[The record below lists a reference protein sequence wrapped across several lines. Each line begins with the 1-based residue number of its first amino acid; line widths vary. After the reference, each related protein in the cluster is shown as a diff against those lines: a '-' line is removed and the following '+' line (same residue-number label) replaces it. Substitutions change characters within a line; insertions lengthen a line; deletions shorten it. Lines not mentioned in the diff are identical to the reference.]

1 MRLGEIRD
9 HVQRAHA
16 KLAEASALLHALR
29 GNLPKTIGDDTALT
43 LGRALGALDNAREFL
58 ERDLGLLARDLG
70 VVDIDIDDG
79 A

>member
-9 HVQRAHA
+9 HVQQAHT

-29 GNLPKTIGDDTALT
+29 GNLPATIGDDTALT
-43 LGRALGALDNAREFL
+43 LGRALGLLDNAGKLL
-58 ERDLGLLARDLG
+58 ERDLGMMER
-70 VVDIDIDDG
+70 DIDIDDG